1 MNNVIQLTI
10 FLAVGVKTLQKA
22 EVQDITIDGLGNA
35 EGTVCAGHTYC
46 TCMCVQR
53 SRGFLRIDL
62 YIHVHALGDFHF

>member
-1 MNNVIQLTI
+1 MMLYNSQ

-35 EGTVCAGHTYC
+35 EGTVCAGHTHC

-53 SRGFLRIDL
+53 SREFLYI